1 MAISI
6 VQTPAPSSG
15 ASNTFASAVT
25 AGNSVI
31 LGIAA
36 FSFSNSA
43 ITSSAPLLG
52 GSSVTG
58 ASQLIA
64 ELSPFSTGSGV
75 VYFAYYLLPN
85 IPGGATSVSVTVGG
99 GGSAFGLWA
108 YEVAGLGTSPSLDQ
122 SVKNGNGNS
131 ANPNSGTTGAITAAP
146 ELVLGA
152 GIMLGVALTSP
163 GAPWTVEAGGSNF
176 AWAGYQIVTSSGG
189 TYNWSQSSGGST
201 NAWSAVVATVEGT
214 SGGGSGATGIP
225 APLALAAPAG
235 SLAIAQPGAV
245 SPLALAAP
253 AGSLAIAQPGAVSP
267 LTLAAPAGSV
277 QAGAKATGIPAPLA
291 LAAPGGTVQ
300 AGAVATGLPAGL
312 TLAAPPGTVTTGA
325 GVTGLPAGLAFAA
338 PPGVVHA
345 GATVAGATAA
355 LQLAAPPGT
364 VTAGGGLV
372 PLDPDLV
379 GGVIT
384 ENVLG
389 GSITESVLAAAI
401 TTDVYGG
408 SIS

>member
-15 ASNTFASAVT
+15 ATNTFASAVT

-31 LGIAA
+31 LGIGAFA
-36 FSFSNSA
+36 FSNAA

-58 ASQLIA
+58 SSQLVA

-75 VYFAYYLLPN
+75 VYYAFYLLPN
-85 IPGGATSVSVTVGG
+85 IPGGATSVAVTVGG
-99 GGSAFGLWA
+99 GGTAFGLWA
-108 YEVAGLGTSPSLDQ
+108 WEVSGLGSSPTLDQ
-122 SVKNGNGNS
+122 SAKNGNGNS
-131 ANPNSGTTGAITAAP
+131 LNPSVGPSGAITAAP

-152 GIMLGVALTSP
+152 GIMLGVALASP

-176 AWAGYQIVTSSGG
+176 AWAGYQIATSSGG
-189 TYNWSQSSGGST
+189 TYTWSQSSGGSA
-201 NAWSAVVATVEGT
+201 NAWSAVIATVEGT
-214 SGGGSGATGIP
+214 SGGSGATGIP

-267 LTLAAPAGSV
+267 LALAAPAGSV